1 LNYIDC
7 LIEFYTP
14 SGVWVDCINT
24 KALMPYAIQ
33 FKITDEK
40 LWGLK
45 KFEIKIQ
52 RNIDIRLFNQMLVKF
67 WINSNHWFTGYIDF
81 LPVYDQTDK
90 TIELEGYGFARQL
103 DKNALLQIVYN
114 NEDVSDIIDDIFTN
128 QINGMTDILYNAA
141 NINLPAK
148 ILTTLEAND
157 KQAANV
163 IESILEAC
171 NSNFD
176 TTEYTAWIAPDRYI
190 YIDEVEKINIIRNF
204 FEGYDYQD
212 TKPKL
217 KSDKLTNKINI
228 YKTAAGSQTVSY
240 DSTVSD
246 ADSIAKYDEKIQK
259 LTIPSN
265 MDSTTGQDIANYKI
279 SRWKDPKK
287 TLQVKDLQIED
298 EPFPF
303 GSYGI
308 TSRHQDN
315 TIVIDECNALTD
327 WNYNLPGSS
336 LTIDKTK
343 VFSGRNA
350 FRWEVT
356 AYNTDYIEY
365 ELDEPLWFWES
376 LTFWISPETD
386 NCEYQVYIEDKDG
399 NSLNSDYFICET
411 YDVNPDYLI
420 LENGVDYF
428 TTNSTRSVWRN
439 IVISVVHD
447 NRNIALE
454 NEDLF
459 VLENGVDELVIDGYR
474 TSLNVLVIG
483 DYNPMRIYNENQ
495 LTNIKKFKLANVGN
509 GTTSYLD
516 RLEISGRIFLTSK
529 LTLEK
534 ITYSSNA
541 NQILADADFGEIEE
555 NAIDKIKEINKKQAN
570 IFSIFEKQ

>member
-14 SGVWVDCINT
+14 SGVWIDCINT

-246 ADSIAKYDEKIQK
+246 ADSIAK
-259 LTIPSN
+259 
-265 MDSTTGQDIANYKI
+265 
-279 SRWKDPKK
+279 
-287 TLQVKDLQIED
+287 
-298 EPFPF
+298 
-303 GSYGI
+303 
-308 TSRHQDN
+308 
-315 TIVIDECNALTD
+315 
-327 WNYNLPGSS
+327 
-336 LTIDKTK
+336 
-343 VFSGRNA
+343 
-350 FRWEVT
+350 
-356 AYNTDYIEY
+356 
-365 ELDEPLWFWES
+365 
-376 LTFWISPETD
+376 
-386 NCEYQVYIEDKDG
+386 
-399 NSLNSDYFICET
+399 
-411 YDVNPDYLI
+411 
-420 LENGVDYF
+420 
-428 TTNSTRSVWRN
+428 
-439 IVISVVHD
+439 
-447 NRNIALE
+447 
-454 NEDLF
+454 
-459 VLENGVDELVIDGYR
+459 
-474 TSLNVLVIG
+474 
-483 DYNPMRIYNENQ
+483 
-495 LTNIKKFKLANVGN
+495 
-509 GTTSYLD
+509 
-516 RLEISGRIFLTSK
+516 
-529 LTLEK
+529 
-534 ITYSSNA
+534 
-541 NQILADADFGEIEE
+541 
-555 NAIDKIKEINKKQAN
+555 
-570 IFSIFEKQ
+570 